1 MFTAKKTKA
10 RHLSRK
16 KPNLS
21 LKIRLVSA
29 EITAKT
35 RNKAAPSRNQTQNF
49 DTSRLLNHRRFFRM
63 SVSVNII
70 HNCHGDDDDV
80 AGQAHPVGELAE
92 EDQAE
97 EGGEENL

>member
-1 MFTAKKTKA
+1 MFTAKNSKP

-35 RNKAAPSRNQTQNF
+35 RNKAAPSLNQTQNF
-49 DTSRLLNHRRFFRM
+49 DTSR
-63 SVSVNII
+63 
-70 HNCHGDDDDV
+70 
-80 AGQAHPVGELAE
+80 
-92 EDQAE
+92 
-97 EGGEENL
+97 